1 MDEPLLVSIADVC
14 QILGLSRTT
23 IDKLI
28 NESQLQRVKIGRRAL
43 ITRESI
49 DTYIDKLKVQ

>member
-1 MDEPLLVSIADVC
+1 MEEPLLVSIADVC

-23 IDKLI
+23 VDKLI
-28 NESQLQRVKIGRRAL
+28 NESQLQRVKVGRRAL

-49 DTYIDKLKVQ
+49 GTYIDKLKR